1 MAWCQ
6 QMWIWWV
13 FLRES
18 LNFMSMGAKMILSF
32 ALGHVTYS
40 SKCFVQSKSFNITKP
55 SKSSYNLISPGHKN
69 TSSLKH
75 TLRWICTISQPHFFS
90 KKFFFHFRGSSSPIM
105 EKHPLTIPGW
115 WHQHTVH
122 IAKWSHI
129 ISPIQNAHAPQEHL
143 HAGMHWCSSVEQKKH
158 VESLLSQNDRNQS
171 SLESTDPS
179 RILNFPTSQSKLRFQ
194 GSTSWR
200 SFESSEWYMIKLYSF
215 STF

>member
-32 ALGHVTYS
+32 ALGHVTCS

-105 EKHPLTIPGW
+105 EKHPLTNTWVMAPTHCSHCQMVAYHLPNSECPRSPRASARGNALVFIGR
-115 WHQHTVH
+115 TKKTCRVVVKS
-122 IAKWSHI
+122 KWSEPVITWINRPFKDFKLSYFTVQIEIPREHI
-129 ISPIQNAHAPQEHL
+129 MEIIWEL
-143 HAGMHWCSSVEQKKH
+143 GMIHDQIV
-158 VESLLSQNDRNQS
+158 
-171 SLESTDPS
+171 
-179 RILNFPTSQSKLRFQ
+179 
-194 GSTSWR
+194 
-200 SFESSEWYMIKLYSF
+200 
-215 STF
+215 